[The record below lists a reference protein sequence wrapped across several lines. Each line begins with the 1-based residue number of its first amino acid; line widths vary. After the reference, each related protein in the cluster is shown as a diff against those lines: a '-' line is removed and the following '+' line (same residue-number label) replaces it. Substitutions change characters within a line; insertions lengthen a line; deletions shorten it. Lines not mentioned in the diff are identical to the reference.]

1 MGDEIRSPEKREFS
15 VLVVDDSPVMRM
27 FIRRLLNL
35 SGLPI
40 RAIHEANEGQNALDL
55 LERLPIDLV
64 LSDINMPVL
73 NGCELMQR
81 IAASPALRGIPVIVV
96 STDSSHLRVQN
107 MIGMGA
113 RGYIQKPFHPEVL
126 RSEIERVLEL

>member
-1 MGDEIRSPEKREFS
+1 MGDEAQNPRKREFS

-27 FIRRLLNL
+27 FIRRLLDV

-40 RAIHEANEGQNALDL
+40 GAVYDSDDGQSA
-55 LERLPIDLV
+55 LERLDRMPIDLV
-64 LSDINMPVL
+64 LSDINMPGM

-81 IAASPALRGIPVIVV
+81 IAASPTLRRIPVIVI
-96 STDSSHLRVQN
+96 STDSSHLRVRY
-107 MIGMGA
+107 MIGLGA
-113 RGYIQKPFHPEVL
+113 RGYIQKPFHPETL